1 MPSLVSQPPVINQ
14 PGMPRVGGSKATM
27 VTLATFWAIGLFALL
42 NVFLWQAFPLDRV
55 SGKDL
60 WNGTGSIDLA
70 LQDLAA
76 LKQRPNVVLLGSS
89 LVMFPFWA
97 MDKERDQSIG
107 DIFHHH
113 LSHTME
119 DQLVAAGFQ
128 KPTVASLAIFGQMA
142 SDAYIYVDQY
152 LQGAKKPE
160 YLVLGIAPR
169 DFSDSD
175 LPAPMATLTFK
186 RLVGLSN
193 LARYASLYLP
203 SWNDK
208 ADFVAAHA
216 CFFYGNRWH
225 LQRETLKAINKAY
238 AFFGV
243 KDPSV
248 AAAATQAGFM
258 LSGSNEERWK
268 NSLDE
273 YRRRYHGI
281 ENRDLSIQMTFLDRL
296 LGVCQQ
302 RHIKAII
309 VNMPLTD
316 VNRALFPPGFYES
329 FSNRVAAICN
339 RPGVQLLD
347 LGSSA
352 DFVHDDYWDTTHLSH
367 YGGHKLLKHLVPL
380 LGREPAAAA
389 AQ

>member
-1 MPSLVSQPPVINQ
+1 VPSVVSPPLPANTAGIS
-14 PGMPRVGGSKATM
+14 PGSGSKPSWL
-27 VTLATFWAIGLFALL
+27 VTATFWAIGLFALL
-42 NVFLWQAFPLDRV
+42 NLVLWQAFPLDRV

-70 LQDLAA
+70 VQDLTG

-97 MDKERDQSIG
+97 MDKERDPSIG

-119 DQLVAAGFQ
+119 DQLAAAGY
-128 KPTVASLAIFGQMA
+128 KRPTVASLAIFGQMA

-152 LQGAKKPE
+152 LQGAKKPD

-216 CFFYGNRWH
+216 CFFWG
-225 LQRETLKAINKAY
+225 
-238 AFFGV
+238 
-243 KDPSV
+243 
-248 AAAATQAGFM
+248 
-258 LSGSNEERWK
+258 
-268 NSLDE
+268 
-273 YRRRYHGI
+273 
-281 ENRDLSIQMTFLDRL
+281 
-296 LGVCQQ
+296 
-302 RHIKAII
+302 
-309 VNMPLTD
+309 
-316 VNRALFPPGFYES
+316 
-329 FSNRVAAICN
+329 
-339 RPGVQLLD
+339 
-347 LGSSA
+347 
-352 DFVHDDYWDTTHLSH
+352 
-367 YGGHKLLKHLVPL
+367 
-380 LGREPAAAA
+380 
-389 AQ
+389 